1 MITQLTA
8 IRTFHYIIC
17 QFLSRKKC
25 FRMTSAD
32 AGQSGKKDGSL
43 DEVWEKEVG
52 TAKTTTEAEWTKAE
66 VSREYK
72 SLKGV
77 LITWGTVFKT
87 EGSVPLNQSG
97 NHME

>member
-1 MITQLTA
+1 
-8 IRTFHYIIC
+8 
-17 QFLSRKKC
+17 
-25 FRMTSAD
+25 MTSAD
-32 AGQSGKKDGSL
+32 AGQSGKTDGSL
-43 DEVWEKEVG
+43 DEVWEKEDG